1 MKDYILEICVDS
13 VESAVAAKR
22 GGAVRLELCQDLIVG
37 GTTPGVKLF
46 EAVKRETRLS
56 VHVLIRP
63 RFGDFCYSN
72 FEKSQM
78 KEEVQMFRELGA
90 DGIVIGMLS
99 PDGSLDRTGMEQ
111 LLEERGSMTVTLHRA
126 FDVCRDPMETLATAK
141 ELGIDTILTSGQKD
155 ACLEG
160 ADLLAGLQKESGG
173 QICIQAGGG
182 ITLEHLKLLYQKTGI
197 RAYHMSAKQAV
208 NSRMEY
214 QNSKVHMGLKE
225 FSEYTLFRTSEE
237 TVRQAAEILKRL

>member
-46 EAVKRETRLS
+46 EAVKRETRLP

-78 KEEVQMFRELGA
+78 KEEVQMFR
-90 DGIVIGMLS
+90 
-99 PDGSLDRTGMEQ
+99 
-111 LLEERGSMTVTLHRA
+111 
-126 FDVCRDPMETLATAK
+126 
-141 ELGIDTILTSGQKD
+141 
-155 ACLEG
+155 
-160 ADLLAGLQKESGG
+160 
-173 QICIQAGGG
+173 
-182 ITLEHLKLLYQKTGI
+182 
-197 RAYHMSAKQAV
+197 
-208 NSRMEY
+208 
-214 QNSKVHMGLKE
+214 
-225 FSEYTLFRTSEE
+225 
-237 TVRQAAEILKRL
+237 